1 MQSLRLNAL
10 HELLAS
16 PRSHDV
22 ESSRKITGFFAEN
35 VFDLKKAREFLSDEA
50 YKSLV
55 SSIKNQTKIDRK
67 MGDQIASALK
77 SWAETKNV
85 THYTHWFQ
93 PLTGATAE
101 KHDSFF
107 TIKGDGTALEEFD
120 GAALIQQ
127 EPDASSFPSG
137 GIRATFE
144 ARGYT
149 AWDR

>member
-16 PRSHDV
+16 PRNPAV
-22 ESSRKITGFFAEN
+22 APSRKITGFFAEN

-77 SWAETKNV
+77 IWAETKNV

-107 TIKGDGTALEEFD
+107 TLKSDGTPIEEFD
-120 GAALIQQ
+120 GATLIQQ
-127 EPDASSFPSG
+127 
-137 GIRATFE
+137 
-144 ARGYT
+144 
-149 AWDR
+149 